1 MDGAIFFRSRSVKVR
16 RFGAWCG
23 RLSSPVSPLP
33 HHHLRPAGR
42 GLCLVIF
49 FLSPCPLLRVLPCLR
64 VSISPPPPGVGC
76 ANGRTICGCG
86 RDGGLLAFIVSCR
99 SLAERSFA
107 FVLPDVRVF
116 LSCLVFPAYRVGS
129 RWSSSG
135 PVLVS
140 PRVSRPVRFLLR
152 ACFPPSSHPSGSV
165 DSSFLARSSSLSALL
180 VSCLVSLR
188 LAVPPVPIVGLL
200 ASLVSVSWRS
210 CPSCGLVSVLPR
222 SAYLPALL
230 VVGRGGLLC
239 RCFLSSRA
247 VRCLEFRSS

>member
-1 MDGAIFFRSRSVKVR
+1 MPCSLFPFPFR
-16 RFGAWCG
+16 
-23 RLSSPVSPLP
+23 PTPLM
-33 HHHLRPAGR
+33 
-42 GLCLVIF
+42 
-49 FLSPCPLLRVLPCLR
+49 RVLSCLR

-152 ACFPPSSHPSGSV
+152 ACFPPLSHPSGSV
-165 DSSFLARSSSLSALL
+165 GSSPLLSRSRLGDSVAVPCHPIGAVCLLRSS
-180 VSCLVSLR
+180 R
-188 LAVPPVPIVGLL
+188 F
-200 ASLVSVSWRS
+200 
-210 CPSCGLVSVLPR
+210 
-222 SAYLPALL
+222 
-230 VVGRGGLLC
+230 RGGLAPRAALV
-239 RCFLSSRA
+239 LSCVVSPFSPP
-247 VRCLEFRSS
+247 CLS